1 MARATWNGVVLA
13 ESDNYQV
20 VEGNVYFPPD
30 SISREYFSDSNHTT
44 RCPWKG
50 LASYLTA
57 EVDGET
63 FKNAAWYYAEPS
75 SKAKHI
81 KDHLAFYAPVKVEG

>member
-1 MARATWNGVVLA
+1 MAKAVWNGVVLA
-13 ESDNYQV
+13 ESEDYEI

-30 SISREYFSDSNHTT
+30 SINREFFTESDHQT

-50 LASYLTA
+50 MASYLNA

-63 FKNAAWYYAEPS
+63 FNNAAWYYPDPS
-75 SKAKHI
+75 SKASHI

>member
-50 LASYLTA
+50 LANYLTA

-63 FKNAAWYYAEPS
+63 FKNAAWYYADPS

-81 KDHLAFYAPVKVEG
+81 KDHLAFYGPVKVEG